1 MENYTNYDKRCYD
14 SEYNHNE
21 SVNWNIEECP
31 KIYIISLLVGIYI
44 IFEDLIFSLYKNR
57 IIGINDYIKFTSNKY
72 RKNKE
77 YKYFY
82 NTIIKKELYERS
94 LNDPMY
100 NIYWNR
106 YENNFKYIH
115 KRTSNIEIY
124 NLDEY
129 PNVNK

>member
-1 MENYTNYDKRCYD
+1 M
-14 SEYNHNE
+14 
-21 SVNWNIEECP
+21 
-31 KIYIISLLVGIYI
+31 VGIYI